1 MSAAFGF
8 ATIAWTQNAAHLLQ
22 CRREPYNA
30 NTPEEYA
37 PNMSGHSKWSTI
49 KRQKGVADAQRGQ
62 IFTKLSKEIIIAA
75 KAGGGDPAGN
85 TRLRLAIQKAKE
97 SNMPADNIKRAI
109 DRAVGG
115 GDGAD
120 LAEITYEGYGPNGTA
135 VLVEVA
141 TDNRNRIVAEVRNVF
156 TRAGGNLGET
166 GSVSWNFEN
175 RGVITIT
182 PNGKD
187 ADEVALYAID
197 AGAEDVDVG
206 DGSIDVYTA
215 PADLEK
221 VKKALEDNGV
231 TVDSAEASRVPKTT
245 VALDEKHAIAML
257 RLVEKLESLEDVQ
270 KVYFNADISDDV
282 FASYAG

>member
-1 MSAAFGF
+1 
-8 ATIAWTQNAAHLLQ
+8 
-22 CRREPYNA
+22 
-30 NTPEEYA
+30 
-37 PNMSGHSKWSTI
+37 MSGHSKWSTI

-85 TRLRLAIQKAKE
+85 TRLRLAIQKAKRQHARRQHQARHR
-97 SNMPADNIKRAI
+97 P
-109 DRAVGG
+109 AVGG
-115 GDGAD
+115 GDGC

-197 AGAEDVDVG
+197 AGAEDVQVG

-215 PADLEK
+215 PADLG
-221 VKKALEDNGV
+221 A
-231 TVDSAEASRVPKTT
+231 
-245 VALDEKHAIAML
+245 
-257 RLVEKLESLEDVQ
+257 
-270 KVYFNADISDDV
+270 
-282 FASYAG
+282 

>member
-1 MSAAFGF
+1 
-8 ATIAWTQNAAHLLQ
+8 
-22 CRREPYNA
+22 
-30 NTPEEYA
+30 
-37 PNMSGHSKWSTI
+37 MSGHSKWSTI

-62 IFTKLSKEIIIAA
+62 VFTKLSKEIIMAA

-109 DRAVGG
+109 ERASGG

-120 LAEITYEGYGPNGTA
+120 LVEITYEGYGPAGTA

-141 TDNRNRIVAEVRNVF
+141 TDNRNRTVAEVRNVL

-175 RGVITIT
+175 RGVIIVT

-187 ADEVALYAID
+187 PDDIALYAID
-197 AGAEDVDVG
+197 AGAEDVQVG

-221 VKKALEDNGV
+221 VRKSLEDNGV

-245 VALDEKHAIAML
+245 VALDEKHAVAML
-257 RLVEKLESLEDVQ
+257 RLVEKLEAIDDVQ

>member
-1 MSAAFGF
+1 
-8 ATIAWTQNAAHLLQ
+8 
-22 CRREPYNA
+22 
-30 NTPEEYA
+30 
-37 PNMSGHSKWSTI
+37 MSGHSKWSTI

-62 IFTKLSKEIIIAA
+62 VFTKLSKEIIMAA

-109 DRAVGG
+109 ERASGG

-120 LAEITYEGYGPNGTA
+120 LVEITYEGYGPAGTA

-141 TDNRNRIVAEVRNVF
+141 TDNRNRTVAEVRNVL

-175 RGVITIT
+175 RGVIIVT

-187 ADEVALYAID
+187 PDDVALYAID
-197 AGAEDVDVG
+197 AGAEDVQVG
-206 DGSIDVYTA
+206 DGAIDVYTA
-215 PADLEK
+215 PGDLEK
-221 VKKALEDNGV
+221 VRKALEDNGV

-245 VALDEKHAIAML
+245 VALDEKHAVAML
-257 RLVEKLESLEDVQ
+257 RLVEKLEAIDDVQ